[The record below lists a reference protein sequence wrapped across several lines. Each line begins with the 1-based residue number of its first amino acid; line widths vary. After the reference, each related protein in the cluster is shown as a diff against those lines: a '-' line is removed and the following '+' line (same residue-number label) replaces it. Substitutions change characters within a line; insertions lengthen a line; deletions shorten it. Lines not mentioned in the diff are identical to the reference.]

1 MNVKTHPNGKRQIGK
16 EADRHDR
23 MRLQTTGVEVTM
35 SERQDKEAAHMT
47 GPDVAERTTI
57 WQVRTLGKSS
67 LKTSLSPY
75 APIISHSNPS
85 VLSHFLS

>member
-1 MNVKTHPNGKRQIGK
+1 MEIETDKQ
-16 EADRHDR
+16 DR
-23 MRLQTTGVEVTM
+23 MRLQTSGVKVTM
-35 SERQDKEAAHMT
+35 DERQDKEAAHMT

-75 APIISHSNPS
+75 APIIHHFNPS